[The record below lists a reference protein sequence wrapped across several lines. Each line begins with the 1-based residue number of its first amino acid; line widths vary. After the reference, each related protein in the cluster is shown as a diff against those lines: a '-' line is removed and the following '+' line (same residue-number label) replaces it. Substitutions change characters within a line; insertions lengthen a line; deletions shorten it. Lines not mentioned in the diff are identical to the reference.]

1 VITRRRELL
10 ALGIV
15 HAVSYPILVWLV
27 WTWLGIAESST
38 TQLALSIVLG
48 LFIVA
53 ASAWL
58 IATAFDGSLRVRST
72 WLRSLVFVG
81 MALLLLAFIAW
92 AAAYRLQVLDWFAAK
107 LSGLRGRAVNPRS
120 LDAIY
125 LGGLWLKLAL
135 ILAVLVPPLLAR
147 TWRVLRDWRYWA
159 AVAVLA
165 LAGAYVPWRLVTW
178 VPDVKSL
185 ASQATSMGVRFTLA
199 YLLIVAA
206 VLAFAYVVRRLASMH
221 QAAVQNE
228 PNPAV

>member
-10 ALGIV
+10 ALWLV

-27 WTWLGIAESST
+27 WTWLGVAESST
-38 TQLALSIVLG
+38 TQLALSIALG

-81 MALLLLAFIAW
+81 IALLLLAFIAW
-92 AAAYRLQVLDWFAAK
+92 AAAYRVQVLDWFAAK
-107 LSGLRGRAVNPRS
+107 LSSLRGKAVNPRS
-120 LDAIY
+120 LDTIY

-135 ILAVLVPPLLAR
+135 IMAVLVPPLLAR

-199 YLLIVAA
+199 YLFIVAA
-206 VLAFAYVVRRLASMH
+206 VLAFAYVVRRLVSVH
-221 QAAVQNE
+221 HAAVQNE